1 MTVLRQLVYRS
12 RTTHKDAFQQIEQIE
27 ADSEAFNSRYNITG
41 LLLTDGEYFFQVIE
55 GPGEH
60 VQALFEKLKSDPRH
74 NNIVKICDH
83 PVFQRDFGAWNL
95 RTLTLKSDRSCYWL
109 PDDIYLK
116 RDSQVYGLINSFAN
130 GRWRGCLP
138 EHHRIGL
145 HRSISTTGLSATRDE
160 QSPYQFAFQPII
172 DTHLGTISSI
182 EALLRD
188 NTGRYPEQILTD
200 LSRSK
205 RYEFDL
211 TSKQYAIAMASELL
225 SSNQSLSI
233 NLLPGALTQ
242 FSDASDYLLSYLE
255 QFSMKPQQLIVEVTE
270 NEIIN
275 EGDAFMRAV
284 ETLRS
289 KGIRV
294 AMDDFGSGYAGL
306 SVLADFLPD
315 KIKLDRAIA
324 CNIHEHGPRQAIVH
338 AVMEFATTLGI
349 PLIVEGIEK
358 MDEWYWL
365 QHIGIQKFQG
375 FLFARPEL
383 CGVSAINF
391 QT

>member
-12 RTTHKDAFQQIEQIE
+12 RSTHSDAFQQISQIE
-27 ADSEAFNSRYNITG
+27 TDSLRFNTDNSITG

-60 VQALFEKLKSDPRH
+60 VQALFEKIKADARH
-74 NNIVKICDH
+74 NNIVKICEH
-83 PVFQRDFGAWNL
+83 PISQRDFGEWNL

-138 EHHRIGL
+138 EAHRADL
-145 HRSISTTGLSATRDE
+145 HRAINTSPLAAKLDE
-160 QSPYQFAFQPII
+160 QSEYQFAFQPII
-172 DTHLGTISSI
+172 DTHLGRISSI

-188 NTGRYPEQILTD
+188 NSGRYPEQILAD
-200 LSRSK
+200 LDKSK

-211 TSKQYAIAMASELL
+211 TSKQYAIAMASEMLQP
-225 SSNQSLSI
+225 SQSVSI
-233 NLLPGALTQ
+233 NLMPGALTQ
-242 FSDASDYLLSYLE
+242 FPDAGDYLLSYL
-255 QFSMKPQQLIVEVTE
+255 KAYGLRPQQLIVEVTE
-270 NEIIN
+270 NEILN
-275 EGDAFMRAV
+275 EGDAFMNTIEALRA
-284 ETLRS
+284 

-324 CNIHEHGPRQAIVH
+324 CNIHEHGPRQAIVN

-358 MDEWYWL
+358 IDEWLWL

-375 FLFARPEL
+375 FLFAKPKL
-383 CGVSAINF
+383 GGVEAIRF
-391 QT
+391 QA

>member
-12 RTTHKDAFQQIEQIE
+12 RSTNTDAFEQIEQIE
-27 ADSEAFNSRYNITG
+27 ADSDAFNSRYNITG

-74 NNIVKICDH
+74 NNIVKICEH
-83 PVFQRDFGAWNL
+83 PILQRDFGAWHL

-109 PDDIYLK
+109 PDDVYLK

-138 EHHRIGL
+138 EHHRAEL
-145 HRSISTTGLSATRDE
+145 HKVVQSASLKATQDK
-160 QSPYQFAFQPII
+160 SLPYQFAFQPII
-172 DTHLGTISSI
+172 DTHLGRVSSI

-188 NTGRYPEQILTD
+188 NTGRYPEQILGEM
-200 LSRSK
+200 SQQS

-211 TSKQYAIAMASELL
+211 TSKQYAIAMASEMLYP
-225 SSNQSLSI
+225 SQSVSI
-233 NLLPGALTQ
+233 NLMPGALTQ
-242 FSDASDYLLSYLE
+242 FPDAGEYLLSYLD
-255 QFSMKPQQLIVEVTE
+255 QYGMKPQQLIVEVTE
-270 NEIIN
+270 NEILN
-275 EGDAFMRAV
+275 EGDAFMHAIEILRA
-284 ETLRS
+284 

-365 QHIGIQKFQG
+365 QNIGIQKFQG